1 MALYTE
7 EVGRTVGIVADAE
20 TAMANWTPSM
30 EGRIKKIR
38 IVVSGTAVTSL
49 IFSGYIKL
57 SSSTFGGVDE
67 IIPFVG
73 MPTYAATVAVGNLAI
88 CEQGCDLQITKTP
101 IKVFYYYNV
110 VPTTPELAIYATI
123 EA

>member
-1 MALYTE
+1 MGKYTE
-7 EVGRTVGIVADAE
+7 EIGRTVGIVADAE
-20 TAMANWTPSM
+20 TPMANWTPAV
-30 EGRIKKIR
+30 EGRLKKIK
-38 IVVSGTAVTSL
+38 IIVSGTAVTSL

-88 CEQGCDLQITKTP
+88 IEQECDLAITKTP

-110 VPTTPELAIYATI
+110 VPTTPELAIYGTI
-123 EA
+123 EG